1 MFQRLAQEN
10 CSPLDL
16 SGNDTFKQS
25 VKNAFQ
31 SLYADEI
38 DKNLRN
44 GHNIDEL
51 DVDLSLSHLKP
62 IHAGRLVSAYQ
73 KITAVVIKLGWKKA

>member
-1 MFQRLAQEN
+1 MILKFVPASCTGELQ
-10 CSPLDL
+10 PLDL

-31 SLYADEI
+31 SWYADEI
-38 DKNLRN
+38 DKNLQN
-44 GHNIDEL
+44 GQNIHEL

-62 IHAGRLVSAYQ
+62 IHAG
-73 KITAVVIKLGWKKA
+73 